1 MNIRFIL
8 TIPYII
14 YGIYRCQKC
23 YSSQPGSSVW
33 DDHLTTTSNTTS
45 TTIHARCSEAN
56 TQSTLLKRN
65 VLRRRTDEEVAEPW
79 VSCDTCGHW
88 VHQICALYCDSFVDA
103 TTTSTTHSS
112 GGGGGGGYM
121 CPLCRVEYVAAA
133 SVACDKQARKQ
144 HAITTSQTNNTNN
157 NTTHTNNNTTSN
169 ITTNNKRHNNN
180 DNNDN
185 STSSISK
192 VQTRRNKRQKLT
204 TEVKSESTINSNKPT
219 TLLDN
224 NTTNTAST
232 TTTNTD
238 TIQCTVSSSSSRSS
252 SEMKV
257 EDGDNEDVCVTAT
270 VGDPLTAPAADST
283 AGATTTVMTTTVGGG
298 GGLNDEMNSL
308 ACSTDE
314 ETVGP
319 ADDHHPR
326 EATPTTTTTAY
337 NNSTDINMT
346 TSTTPA
352 AAAATAVAVPMM
364 VEESTQTS
372 DHDSVASYG
381 LATYGT
387 GQLPVVESTLPTYTT
402 TESKHNEQE
411 SSTSSH
417 TPQLHTNNTTTTSTN
432 TNTSTSTPPPS
443 TTSSSTTST
452 PPNHSLNQWSARA
465 LPRTK
470 LSDFLEALITER
482 LIEAG
487 YTHIT
492 TTLTIRMT
500 SNCPMRLE
508 VPEQILSNMMNTD
521 NSYIQQHLAYKQKCI
536 LLFQM
541 IDGVDVCLFCLYIQE
556 FDRYT
561 PAPNNKVRCNIYLY
575 TLYIHIHY
583 VLYIHIHYVIYTTCA
598 LYTIVYMN

>member
-1 MNIRFIL
+1 M
-8 TIPYII
+8 
-14 YGIYRCQKC
+14 
-23 YSSQPGSSVW
+23 
-33 DDHLTTTSNTTS
+33 
-45 TTIHARCSEAN
+45 
-56 TQSTLLKRN
+56 
-65 VLRRRTDEEVAEPW
+65 
-79 VSCDTCGHW
+79 SCDACGHW
-88 VHQICALYCDSFVDA
+88 VHQICALYCDSFVD
-103 TTTSTTHSS
+103 TTTSTGHSS
-112 GGGGGGGYM
+112 GNSGGGGYM

-133 SVACDKQARKQ
+133 SVACEKQARKQ
-144 HAITTSQTNNTNN
+144 HNTTTTQTNNTNN
-157 NTTHTNNNTTSN
+157 NTIH
-169 ITTNNKRHNNN
+169 TTNTNTSSNKRNNNN
-180 DNNDN
+180 DNNNDTTNNDN
-185 STSSISK
+185 SSSSISK

-232 TTTNTD
+232 TTSTTNTN

-270 VGDPLTAPAADST
+270 VGDPLTAPAPDFT
-283 AGATTTVMTTTVGGG
+283 AGATTTVVTSAVPVGGG
-298 GGLNDEMNSL
+298 CGLNDEVNSL

-319 ADDHHPR
+319 VDDHHHPR
-326 EATPTTTTTAY
+326 EATPTTTTTTNTY
-337 NNSTDINMT
+337 PTSTDIAMT
-346 TSTTPA
+346 SATVTTTTT
-352 AAAATAVAVPMM
+352 TAVKVVAGEGQSIRMM

-387 GQLPVVESTLPTYTT
+387 GQVPVAESTQPTYAT
-402 TESKHNEQE
+402 TESKLNEQE

-432 TNTSTSTPPPS
+432 TNTSTSTAPPS

-508 VPEQILSNMMNTD
+508 VPEQILTNMMNND
-521 NSYIQQHLAYKQKCI
+521 NSYLQRYLAYKQKCI

-561 PAPNNKVRCNIYLY
+561 PAPNNKVQYNIYYSIHILYYICYCIHILCILYKYYIYVVCSYYY
-575 TLYIHIHY
+575 TLI
-583 VLYIHIHYVIYTTCA
+583 VLILTTLYLHNTIYYYTMYTDGICSVICA
-598 LYTIVYMN
+598 YFIYLL